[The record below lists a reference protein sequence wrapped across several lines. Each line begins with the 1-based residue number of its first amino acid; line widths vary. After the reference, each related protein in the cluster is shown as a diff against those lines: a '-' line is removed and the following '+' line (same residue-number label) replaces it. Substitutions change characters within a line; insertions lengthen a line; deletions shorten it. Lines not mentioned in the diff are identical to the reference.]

1 MYRVMIVDDE
11 ENVLRA
17 LRRLLRSAP
26 CYHQGVAYELD
37 VETYTSPLDAL
48 EKMAESPYALIL
60 ADYRMPEMDGAE
72 FLRRAREL
80 QPDTVRMVLSGYA
93 DLNGLMKAINEA
105 GITRFIAK
113 PWNDYELIC
122 AIAQGLAYRD
132 MLLENVRLANTC
144 RLEHGDVIPDA
155 GRVEPPVAAGE
166 GERRA
171 TTWAAD
177 GSAIYDD
184 TSHWYG

>member
-17 LRRLLRSAP
+17 LKRLLRSAP
-26 CYHQGVAYELD
+26 CYHQGVAYELE
-37 VETYTSPLDAL
+37 VETYTSPLEAL
-48 EKMAESPYALIL
+48 DKVAEGPYALVL
-60 ADYRMPEMDGAE
+60 ADYRMPELDGAE
-72 FLRRAREL
+72 FLRRVREL
-80 QPDTVRMVLSGYA
+80 QPDSVRMVLSGYA

-113 PWNDYELIC
+113 PWNDYDLIC

-144 RLEHGDVIPDA
+144 RREHGTPIPETPGA
-155 GRVEPPVAAGE
+155 PHLSERPPAD
-166 GERRA
+166 RRGA
-171 TTWAAD
+171 TWNAD
-177 GSAIYDD
+177 GSAVYDD
-184 TSHWYG
+184 ASHWYG